1 MKSQKWK
8 KENIYFNLQH
18 SHWRVFLQSLSQ
30 VEADLNEGFL
40 RLECLSSE
48 VAPSLP
54 RDPLRVEVL
63 RLLVVDEL
71 LQQVLVIIV
80 HQVQEVAASLR
91 GNVGAPDIVLVDTVH
106 TQQHLLVLTPE
117 QQTVCYLR

>member
-18 SHWRVFLQSLSQ
+18 SHRRGFLQSLSQ

-71 LQQVLVIIV
+71 LQQ
-80 HQVQEVAASLR
+80 
-91 GNVGAPDIVLVDTVH
+91 
-106 TQQHLLVLTPE
+106 LLV
-117 QQTVCYLR
+117 VCKELLNHLRWSTAPCCKRSRK